1 MRLIDD
7 KGVKYLM
14 DKAREAALKIMT
26 AVHQQGAYAN
36 VALAK
41 ELRQGGLSD
50 MDRRFVTELVYG
62 AVKAGEALDWII
74 RKYLTRPWNKV
85 NPLVQEILRLG
96 TYQLRYMDKV
106 PASAAC
112 NESVELAKK
121 FANMGAAKFVN
132 GVLRSMVREP
142 EKGKF
147 PEGKGNATVH
157 LALSQQHPEWL
168 VRRWIKEF
176 GYDEAERLCRFDN
189 AKAPLT
195 VRTNTLKTSPSE
207 LFLQLTAM
215 GVEAEKSQLSDEGYI
230 LTGYGALDNLAP
242 LQEGYCQVQDE
253 SSMLVAHV
261 VDPQPGELVLDV
273 CSAPGG
279 KATHMAALME
289 NRGRIVACDI
299 YEHKLQR
306 VMENAARLG
315 INIIDPVL
323 KDAREIH
330 HDFAGQADRVLV
342 DAPCSGLG
350 VLRRKPDSRWRKT
363 PQLLKE
369 LPRLQL
375 EILQSAAACVKAGG
389 ILVYS
394 TCTIAREENQ
404 AVVEKFLAENAD
416 FALEHT
422 GSRLPRPRQDAMV
435 QLYPQRD
442 GTDGFF
448 IACMRRK

>member
-1 MRLIDD
+1 
-7 KGVKYLM
+7 M
-14 DKAREAALKIMT
+14 DKAREAALKIVA

-41 ELRQGGLSD
+41 ELRHGQLSD

-62 AVKAGEALDWII
+62 AVKAGETLDWII
-74 RKYLTRPWNKV
+74 KKYLTRPWSKV

-96 TYQLRYMDKV
+96 TYQLRYMDRV

-132 GVLRSMVREP
+132 GVLRTMAREP
-142 EKGKF
+142 AKGRF
-147 PEGKGNATVH
+147 PEGKGNATLQ
-157 LALSQQHPEWL
+157 LALSEQHPEWL

-176 GYDEAERLCRFDN
+176 GYNEARRLCQFDN
-189 AKAPLT
+189 EQAPLT

-207 LFLQLTAM
+207 LYLQLTAL
-215 GVEAEKSQLSDEGYI
+215 GVEAERSQLADEGYV
-230 LTGYGALDNLAP
+230 LHGYGSLDNLVP

-261 VDPQPGELVLDV
+261 VDPQPGDLVLDV

-279 KATHMAALME
+279 KTTHMAALME

-306 VMENAARLG
+306 VMENASRLG
-315 INIIDPVL
+315 INIIDPL
-323 KDAREIH
+323 LRDAREIQQ
-330 HDFAGQADRVLV
+330 DFAGQADRVLV

-363 PQLLKE
+363 EQLLRE
-369 LPRLQL
+369 LPKLQL
-375 EILQSAAACVKAGG
+375 AILQSAAACVKQGG

-404 AVVEKFLAENAD
+404 AVVERFLAENKA
-416 FALEHT
+416 FQLEHA
-422 GSRLPRPRQDAMV
+422 GSRLPVPREAAMM

>member
-1 MRLIDD
+1 
-7 KGVKYLM
+7 M
-14 DKAREAALKIMT
+14 DKAREAALKIMA

-41 ELRQGGLSD
+41 ELRQGNLSD

-62 AVKAGEALDWII
+62 AVKAGETLDWII
-74 RKYLTRPWNKV
+74 KKYLVKPWGKV

-96 TYQLRYMDKV
+96 AYQLRYMDKV

-132 GVLRSMVREP
+132 GVLRTMVREP
-142 EKGKF
+142 EKGNF
-147 PEGKGNATVH
+147 PAGKGKATLQ
-157 LALSQQHPEWL
+157 LALSEQHPEWL

-176 GYDEAERLCRFDN
+176 GYDEAKKLCHFDN
-189 AKAPLT
+189 EQAPLT

-207 LFLQLTAM
+207 LFLQLTSL
-215 GVEAEKSQLSDEGYI
+215 GVEATRSQLVDEGYV
-230 LTGYGALDNLAP
+230 LEGYGSLDKLAP

-261 VDPQPGELVLDV
+261 VDPQPGDFVLDV

-279 KATHMAALME
+279 KTTHLAALME

-299 YEHKLQR
+299 YEHKLSR

-315 INIIDPVL
+315 INIIEPML
-323 KDAREIH
+323 RDAREIQ
-330 HDFAGQADRVLV
+330 HDFARQADRVLV

-363 PQLLKE
+363 EKLLQE
-369 LPRLQL
+369 LPELQL
-375 EILQSAAACVKAGG
+375 SILQSAAECVRSGG

-394 TCTIAREENQ
+394 TCTIAKEENQ
-404 AVVEKFLAENAD
+404 DVVESFLAANED
-416 FALEHT
+416 FQLEHT
-422 GSRLPRPRQDAMV
+422 GSRLPVPRDAEMV

>member
-1 MRLIDD
+1 
-7 KGVKYLM
+7 M

-41 ELRQGGLSD
+41 ELRHGQLSD
-50 MDRRFVTELVYG
+50 MNRRFVTELVYG
-62 AVKAGEALDWII
+62 AVKAGGTLDWII
-74 RKYLTRPWNKV
+74 KKYLTRPWNKV

-121 FANMGAAKFVN
+121 FTNLGAAKFVN
-132 GVLRSMVREP
+132 GVLRTMVREP
-142 EKGKF
+142 EKGNF
-147 PEGKGNATVH
+147 PQGKGNATLQ

-176 GYDEAERLCRFDN
+176 GYEEAEKLCQFDN
-189 AKAPLT
+189 QQAPLT
-195 VRTNTLKTSPSE
+195 IRTNTLKTSPSE
-207 LFLQLTAM
+207 LFLQLTSL
-215 GVEAEKSQLSDEGYI
+215 GVEATRSQLVDEGYV
-230 LTGYGALDNLAP
+230 LENYGSLDNLAP

-279 KATHMAALME
+279 KTTHMAALME

-299 YEHKLQR
+299 YDHKLQR

-315 INIIDPVL
+315 INIIDPML
-323 KDAREIH
+323 KDAREIQQ
-330 HDFAGQADRVLV
+330 DFSQQADRVLV

-363 PQLLKE
+363 QQLLKE
-369 LPRLQL
+369 LPELQL
-375 EILQSAAACVKAGG
+375 EILKSGAACVKPGG

-404 AVVEKFLAENAD
+404 AVVEKFLKDNAE
-416 FALEHT
+416 FQLEHT
-422 GSRLPRPRQDAMV
+422 GSRLPVPREDAMV

>member
-1 MRLIDD
+1 
-7 KGVKYLM
+7 M
-14 DKAREAALKIMT
+14 DKAREAALKIMA

-41 ELRQGGLSD
+41 ELRQGQLSD

-62 AVKAGEALDWII
+62 AVKAGETLDWII
-74 RKYLTRPWNKV
+74 KKYLTRPWGKV
-85 NPLVQEILRLG
+85 HPVVQEILRLG
-96 TYQLRYMDKV
+96 TYQLHYMDKV

-132 GVLRSMVREP
+132 GVLRTMVREP

-147 PEGKGNATVH
+147 PAGKGNATLQ
-157 LALSQQHPEWL
+157 LALSEQHPEWL

-176 GYDEAERLCRFDN
+176 GYDEARKLCQFDN
-189 AKAPLT
+189 EQAPLT

-207 LFLQLTAM
+207 LFLQLTAL
-215 GVEAEKSQLSDEGYI
+215 GVEATQSQLVDEGYV
-230 LTGYGALDNLAP
+230 LENYGALDKLAP

-261 VDPQPGELVLDV
+261 VDPQPGDLVLDV

-279 KATHMAALME
+279 KTTHMAALME

-315 INIIDPVL
+315 INIIDPL
-323 KDAREIH
+323 LRDAREIQ
-330 HDFAGQADRVLV
+330 HDFAGKADRVLV

-369 LPRLQL
+369 LPELQL
-375 EILQSAAACVKAGG
+375 AILQSAAECVRPGG

-404 AVVEKFLAENAD
+404 AVVERFLAGNQA
-416 FALEHT
+416 FQREHA
-422 GSRLPRPRQDAMV
+422 GSRLPVPREAELV

>member
-1 MRLIDD
+1 
-7 KGVKYLM
+7 M
-14 DKAREAALKIMT
+14 DKAREKALKIL
-26 AVHQQGAYAN
+26 AQVHQQGAYAN

-41 ELRQGGLSD
+41 ELRQGELTD

-62 AVKAGEALDWII
+62 AVKAGDTLDWVIK
-74 RKYLTRPWNKV
+74 KYLKLPWRKV
-85 NPLVQEILRLG
+85 DSLIQEILRLG
-96 TYQLRYMDKV
+96 AYQLLYMDKV

-121 FANMGAAKFVN
+121 YGNQGAAKFVN
-132 GVLRSMVREP
+132 GVLRTMVRQP

-147 PEGKGNATVH
+147 PEGQGNATVQ
-157 LALSQQHPEWL
+157 LALTEQHPEWL

-176 GYDEAERLCRFDN
+176 GYDEAKELCQFNNRQ
-189 AKAPLT
+189 AP
-195 VRTNTLKTSPSE
+195 VSIRTNTLKTSPSE
-207 LFLQLTAM
+207 LLLQLTSL
-215 GVEAEKSQLSDEGYI
+215 GVEAVRSRYVDEGFV
-230 LTGYGALDNLAP
+230 LENHGSLDALVP

-261 VDPQPGELVLDV
+261 VAPQPGDFVLDV

-279 KATHMAALME
+279 KTTHMAALME
-289 NRGRIVACDI
+289 DRGRIVACDI
-299 YEHKLQR
+299 YDHKLQR
-306 VMENAARLG
+306 VMDNAQRLG
-315 INIIDPVL
+315 IHIIEPKL

-330 HDFAGQADRVLV
+330 EEFAGQADRVLV

-363 PQLLKE
+363 PELLKE
-369 LPRLQL
+369 LPKLQL
-375 EILQSAAACVKAGG
+375 EILESASACVKDGG

-394 TCTIAREENQ
+394 TCTIAQEENQ
-404 AVVEKFLAENAD
+404 DVVRAFLAKHPEFFLEN
-416 FALEHT
+416 T
-422 GSRLPRPRQDAMV
+422 GERLPVPRTDEMV

>member
-1 MRLIDD
+1 
-7 KGVKYLM
+7 M
-14 DKAREAALKIMT
+14 DKAREKALKIL
-26 AVHQQGAYAN
+26 AQVHQQGAYAN
-36 VALAK
+36 VALAR
-41 ELRQGGLSD
+41 ELRQGELTD

-62 AVKAGEALDWII
+62 AVKAGDTLDWII
-74 RKYLTRPWNKV
+74 KKYLKLPWRKV
-85 NPLVQEILRLG
+85 DSLIQEILRLG
-96 TYQLRYMDKV
+96 AYQLLYMDKV

-121 FANMGAAKFVN
+121 YGNQGAAKFVN
-132 GVLRSMVREP
+132 GVLRTMVRQP

-147 PEGKGNATVH
+147 PEGQGNATVQ
-157 LALSQQHPEWL
+157 LALTEQHPEWL

-176 GYDEAERLCRFDN
+176 GYDEAKELCQFNNRQ
-189 AKAPLT
+189 AP
-195 VRTNTLKTSPSE
+195 VSIRTNTLKTSPSE
-207 LFLQLTAM
+207 LMLQLTAL
-215 GVEAEKSQLSDEGYI
+215 GVEAVRSSYVDEGFV
-230 LTGYGALDNLAP
+230 LESHGSLDALRP

-261 VDPQPGELVLDV
+261 VDPQPGDFVLDV

-279 KATHMAALME
+279 KTTHMAALME
-289 NRGRIVACDI
+289 DRGRIVACDI

-306 VMENAARLG
+306 VMDNAQRLG
-315 INIIDPVL
+315 IHIIEPKL
-323 KDAREIH
+323 KDARQIH
-330 HDFAGQADRVLV
+330 EKFAGQADRVLV

-363 PQLLKE
+363 PELLKE
-369 LPRLQL
+369 LPKLQL
-375 EILQSAAACVKAGG
+375 EILESASACVKDGG

-394 TCTIAREENQ
+394 TCTIAQEENQ
-404 AVVEKFLAENAD
+404 DVVKAFLAQHSEFVLEN
-416 FALEHT
+416 T
-422 GSRLPRPRQDAMV
+422 GERLPVPRTDEMV

>member
-1 MRLIDD
+1 
-7 KGVKYLM
+7 M
-14 DKAREAALKIMT
+14 DKAREAALKIMA

-41 ELRQGGLSD
+41 ELRQGNLSD

-62 AVKAGEALDWII
+62 AVKAGETLDWII
-74 RKYLTRPWNKV
+74 KKYLARPWGKV
-85 NPLVQEILRLG
+85 HPLVQEILRLG
-96 TYQLRYMDKV
+96 AYQLRYMDKV

-142 EKGKF
+142 EKGNF
-147 PEGKGNATVH
+147 PAGKGKATLQ
-157 LALSQQHPEWL
+157 LALSEQHPEWL

-176 GYDEAERLCRFDN
+176 GYDEAKKLCHFDN
-189 AKAPLT
+189 EQAPLA

-207 LFLQLTAM
+207 LFLQLASL
-215 GVEAEKSQLSDEGYI
+215 GVEATKSQLVDEGYV
-230 LTGYGALDNLAP
+230 LEGYGSLDNLAP

-261 VDPQPGELVLDV
+261 VDPQPGDFVLDV

-279 KATHMAALME
+279 KTTHLAALME

-299 YEHKLQR
+299 YEHKLSR

-315 INIIDPVL
+315 INIIEPML
-323 KDAREIH
+323 RDAREIQ
-330 HDFAGQADRVLV
+330 HDFARQADRVLV

-363 PQLLKE
+363 EKLLQE
-369 LPRLQL
+369 LPKLQL
-375 EILQSAAACVKAGG
+375 SILQSAAECVRPGG

-394 TCTIAREENQ
+394 TCTIAKEENQ
-404 AVVEKFLAENAD
+404 DVVESFLAANKD
-416 FALEHT
+416 FKLEHT
-422 GSRLPRPRQDAMV
+422 GSRLPVPRDAEMV
-435 QLYPQRD
+435 HLYPQRD